1 VTQVALGAV
10 ASGADGLIIEV
21 HHKPDEAMS
30 DGRQSLTFDQFA
42 DLMRRVRGVA
52 QAVDRTA

>member
-1 VTQVALGAV
+1 
-10 ASGADGLIIEV
+10 
-21 HHKPDEAMS
+21 MS